1 MVRNDSERRPS
12 LCADP
17 DGAAAATFFAIPK
30 DPAERIEALAQL
42 IWAQACTGKFVW
54 PIPDRGL
61 KQRMHRVAAP
71 TLVVWGK
78 ADRIIAPDYAQ
89 EFATRIAGAR
99 VELIDKAGHL
109 PHLEQPDAVAKA
121 VQGFLRG

>member
-1 MVRNDSERRPS
+1 GE
-12 LCADP
+12 
-17 DGAAAATFFAIPK
+17 AAARFFAVPK
-30 DPAERIEALAQL
+30 DPGERIDALAQL

-61 KQRMHRVAAP
+61 KQRVHRIAAP
-71 TLVVWGK
+71 TLVVWGE

-89 EFATRIAGAR
+89 EFAARIPGAR
-99 VELIDKAGHL
+99 VALIEAAGHL

-121 VQGFLRG
+121 VKAFLEANRESAASTSAST